1 MALGA
6 LGLVE
11 TKGFVG
17 LVEATDAMLKA
28 ANVRLVRY
36 EKIGAGLLTICI
48 QGDVGAVRVA
58 VDAGM
63 AAASR
68 VGGEPHSTV
77 LANPSPDLTTL
88 LDIK

>member
-63 AAASR
+63 AAAGR
-68 VGGEPHSTV
+68 VGGEPRATV
-77 LANPSPDLTTL
+77 LANPSPDLVAL

>member
-63 AAASR
+63 AAAGR
-68 VGGEPHSTV
+68 VGG
-77 LANPSPDLTTL
+77 
-88 LDIK
+88 